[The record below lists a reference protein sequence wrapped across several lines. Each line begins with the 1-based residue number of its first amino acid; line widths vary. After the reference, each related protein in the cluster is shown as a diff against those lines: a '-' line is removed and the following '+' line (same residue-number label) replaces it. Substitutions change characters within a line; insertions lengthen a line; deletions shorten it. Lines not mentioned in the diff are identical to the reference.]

1 MRNPVEY
8 QITCRP
14 YAEHNCNR
22 KHKKKEDQ
30 FVCYFSEGF
39 SVRKVR
45 LGREQPSL
53 CEFDGVGDW
62 AVIHA
67 LDARSSKVVPAPH
80 TKYQIKFFEA
90 LDDAAQYWKEIKA
103 EHGEEGRCSPQ
114 CVGVYPHILTMYA
127 GWPIKGKGRLS
138 TPLWPKEFVKNLYF
152 YERDTN
158 AFKSWINTKKKAESL
173 VSSS

>member
-1 MRNPVEY
+1 VEY

-14 YAEHNCNR
+14 YAEHNCSK
-22 KHKKKEDQ
+22 KHKNKEDQ

-45 LGREQPSL
+45 LGKSQPAL
-53 CEFDGVGDW
+53 CEFQGSGDW

-67 LDARSSKVVPAPH
+67 LDARKSKDVPQPH
-80 TKYQIKFFEA
+80 TKYQISFFEL

-103 EHGEEGRCSPQ
+103 EHGEEGACSTQ
-114 CVGVYPHILTMYA
+114 CVGVYPHILTMST
-127 GWPIKGKGRLS
+127 GWPIEGIDSS
-138 TPLWPKEFVKNLYF
+138 TDELVWPIKFVKNLYF

-158 AFKSWINTKKKAESL
+158 AFKSWINTKTKAESL
-173 VSSS
+173 VPSS